1 MPEFVCFALNKT
13 KHFLKFSADCVKKQ
27 LLKIKIDKASGPARI
42 LRDAASELA
51 VVLSTL
57 FQQSYDSGTLP
68 CAWKLANIWAI
79 FKKGHK
85 ADPKNY
91 RLVSLTSLTSKV
103 TEHIVSCQISR
114 HLSTNHIICPHQH
127 GFQRGLSCETQ
138 LVTVIYEWASVL
150 NVHGQV
156 NMLCS
161 YRLRQS
167 FWLHH
172 PWTAFTK
179 GQLLRNS

>member
-27 LLKIKIDKASGPARI
+27 LLKIKIDKASGPDLIPARI
-42 LRDAASELA
+42 LRDVASELA

-103 TEHIVSCQISR
+103 TEHISCHNITTPFYKSR
-114 HLSTNHIICPHQH
+114 HLSAPAWFPA
-127 GFQRGLSCETQ
+127 G
-138 LVTVIYEWASVL
+138 SVL
-150 NVHGQV
+150 WDSTRYRHLRMGISPKRPWSGQYV
-156 NMLCS
+156 VFL
-161 YRLRQS
+161 
-167 FWLHH
+167 
-172 PWTAFTK
+172 
-179 GQLLRNS
+179 